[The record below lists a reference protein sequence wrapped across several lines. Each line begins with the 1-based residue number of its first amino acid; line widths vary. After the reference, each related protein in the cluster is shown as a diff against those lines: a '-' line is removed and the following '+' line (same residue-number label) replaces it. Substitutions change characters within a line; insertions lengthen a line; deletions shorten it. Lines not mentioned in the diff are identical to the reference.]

1 MHLRAMDAD
10 ERTAEIDAGGDD
22 PDGRPSAAVPP
33 QGLDQALAGAR
44 AGDEAA
50 FVLLYRLL
58 QPRLLRYAIA
68 LVGQDA
74 EDVTAEAW
82 LHITRDLRTFRGDL
96 EAFRGWAATIV
107 RHRAIDVARSRVRR
121 PAIPTESDV
130 LCEHAATDDTADDA
144 LDQISTEKAISM
156 IAALPQSEA
165 EAVLLRAVIGLDAV
179 AAGRVLDKKP
189 GAVRVAAH
197 RGLRKLAEQLDAVSA
212 PVRKAGFDE

>member
-1 MHLRAMDAD
+1 VRLRTIDAD
-10 ERTAEIDAGGDD
+10 ERAAEIDEGRDD
-22 PDGRPSAAVPP
+22 PYGRPSAAVPP
-33 QGLDQALAGAR
+33 QGLNQALAAAQ
-44 AGDEAA
+44 AGDEAG
-50 FVLLYRLL
+50 FVLLYRHL

-82 LHITRDLRTFRGDL
+82 LHITRDLRSFRGDL
-96 EAFRGWAATIV
+96 DAFRGWAAAIV
-107 RHRAIDVARSRVRR
+107 RHRAVDAARSRIGR
-121 PAIPTESDV
+121 PVIPTEYDA
-130 LCEHAATDDTADDA
+130 LCEHAATDDTADHA

-197 RGLRKLAEQLDAVSA
+197 RGLRKLAAQLDAVSA